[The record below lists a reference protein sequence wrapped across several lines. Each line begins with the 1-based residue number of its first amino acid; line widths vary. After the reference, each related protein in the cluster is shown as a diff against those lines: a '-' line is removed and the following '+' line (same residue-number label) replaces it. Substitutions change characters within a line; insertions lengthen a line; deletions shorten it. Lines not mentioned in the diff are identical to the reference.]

1 MTNEVGFG
9 KIKQNGDIAQLGE
22 RLLCMQE
29 VGGSNPPISTVN
41 RNMLSLRVRQRRARQ
56 SQKTPSP
63 HVVSGDCFAKIAR
76 NDKKFGGHVK
86 KGIGILGLLALAFFA
101 ASCAMSEEA
110 ISTTVTTGGP
120 SVAEVTIYQGPKA
133 RIAVAR
139 FEMKAA
145 KGYNE
150 IGTGMSDMLVD
161 SLFQSNR
168 FIVLERGEGLSDIKE
183 ELALSESGY
192 TEKGKTAEKG
202 TLEGADILLTGAITA
217 FEPES
222 EGAGGGGFVIPLP
235 LKIGGGVRIKSNK
248 AYIAANIRLV
258 DVRTGRVINSVKVE
272 GKASEFKFGV
282 VGGGLIGGV
291 VLAGGFEKY
300 KNTPMEKA
308 VAVMLDAA
316 IKEIV
321 KSVPEDYYR
330 YKPGK

>member
-1 MTNEVGFG
+1 M
-9 KIKQNGDIAQLGE
+9 K
-22 RLLCMQE
+22 R
-29 VGGSNPPISTVN
+29 
-41 RNMLSLRVRQRRARQ
+41 
-56 SQKTPSP
+56 
-63 HVVSGDCFAKIAR
+63 
-76 NDKKFGGHVK
+76 
-86 KGIGILGLLALAFFA
+86 GIGILGLLALVMFA
-101 ASCAMSEEA
+101 ASCATTEE

-120 SVAEVTIYQGPKA
+120 SVAEVTTYQGPKA
-133 RIAVAR
+133 RVAVAR

-150 IGTGMSDMLVD
+150 IGSGMSDMLVD
-161 SLFQSNR
+161 SLFKTNR

-192 TEKGKTAEKG
+192 TEKGKAAEKG

-217 FEPES
+217 FEPEA
-222 EGAGGGGFVIPLP
+222 EGSGGGGFVIPLP

-258 DVRTGRVINSVKVE
+258 DVRTGRIINSVKVE
-272 GKASEFKFGV
+272 GKASDFKFGV

-308 VAVMLDAA
+308 VTIMLDNA

>member
-1 MTNEVGFG
+1 E
-9 KIKQNGDIAQLGE
+9 
-22 RLLCMQE
+22 
-29 VGGSNPPISTVN
+29 
-41 RNMLSLRVRQRRARQ
+41 
-56 SQKTPSP
+56 
-63 HVVSGDCFAKIAR
+63 
-76 NDKKFGGHVK
+76 
-86 KGIGILGLLALAFFA
+86 
-101 ASCAMSEEA
+101 
-110 ISTTVTTGGP
+110 VTT
-120 SVAEVTIYQGPKA
+120 YQGPKA
-133 RIAVAR
+133 RVAVAR

-150 IGTGMSDMLVD
+150 IGSGMSDMLVD
-161 SLFQSNR
+161 SLFKTNR

-192 TEKGKTAEKG
+192 TEKGKAAEKG

-217 FEPES
+217 FEPEA
-222 EGAGGGGFVIPLP
+222 EGSGGGGFVIPLP

-258 DVRTGRVINSVKVE
+258 DVRTGRIINSVKVE
-272 GKASEFKFGV
+272 GKASDFKFGV

-308 VAVMLDAA
+308 VTIMLDNA

>member
-1 MTNEVGFG
+1 M
-9 KIKQNGDIAQLGE
+9 
-22 RLLCMQE
+22 
-29 VGGSNPPISTVN
+29 
-41 RNMLSLRVRQRRARQ
+41 
-56 SQKTPSP
+56 
-63 HVVSGDCFAKIAR
+63 
-76 NDKKFGGHVK
+76 
-86 KGIGILGLLALAFFA
+86 GLLALVMFA
-101 ASCAMSEEA
+101 ASCATTEE

-120 SVAEVTIYQGPKA
+120 SVAEVTTYQGPKA
-133 RIAVAR
+133 RVAVAR

-150 IGTGMSDMLVD
+150 IGSGMSDMLVD
-161 SLFQSNR
+161 SLFKTNR

-192 TEKGKTAEKG
+192 TEKGKAAEKG

-217 FEPES
+217 FEPEA
-222 EGAGGGGFVIPLP
+222 EGSGGGGFVIPLP

-258 DVRTGRVINSVKVE
+258 DVRTGRIINSVKVE
-272 GKASEFKFGV
+272 GKASDFKFGV

-308 VAVMLDAA
+308 VTIMLDNA

>member
-1 MTNEVGFG
+1 M
-9 KIKQNGDIAQLGE
+9 
-22 RLLCMQE
+22 
-29 VGGSNPPISTVN
+29 
-41 RNMLSLRVRQRRARQ
+41 
-56 SQKTPSP
+56 
-63 HVVSGDCFAKIAR
+63 
-76 NDKKFGGHVK
+76 K
-86 KGIGILGLLALAFFA
+86 KGIGALGLLALVFFT
-101 ASCAMSEEA
+101 ASCATSEEA

-120 SVAEVTIYQGPKA
+120 SVAEVTTYQGPKA

-145 KGYNE
+145 QGYNE

-192 TEKGKTAEKG
+192 TEKGKAAEKG

-217 FEPES
+217 FEPNA
-222 EGAGGGGFVIPLP
+222 EGAGGGGLGITIFGGLG
-235 LKIGGGVRIKSNK
+235 IGGKTKK
-248 AYIAANIRLV
+248 AYIAANIRMV
-258 DVRTGRVINSVKVE
+258 DVRTGRVISSAKVE
-272 GKASEFKFGV
+272 GQASDFKFGV
-282 VGGGLIGGV
+282 IGGAVVGGV

-308 VAVMLDAA
+308 VAVMLDNA

-330 YKPGK
+330 YKPEKN

>member
-1 MTNEVGFG
+1 M
-9 KIKQNGDIAQLGE
+9 
-22 RLLCMQE
+22 
-29 VGGSNPPISTVN
+29 
-41 RNMLSLRVRQRRARQ
+41 
-56 SQKTPSP
+56 
-63 HVVSGDCFAKIAR
+63 
-76 NDKKFGGHVK
+76 K
-86 KGIGILGLLALAFFA
+86 KGIEVLGLLTLVLFT
-101 ASCAMSEEA
+101 ASYATTEE

-120 SVAEVTIYQGPKA
+120 SVAEVTTYQGPKA
-133 RIAVAR
+133 RIAVTR

-145 KGYNE
+145 KGDDE

-192 TEKGKTAEKG
+192 TEKGKAAEKG

-217 FEPES
+217 FEPNA
-222 EGAGGGGFVIPLP
+222 EGTGGGGLAIGLP
-235 LKIGGGVRIKSNK
+235 FGLGIGGKTKK
-248 AYIAANIRLV
+248 AYIAANIRMV
-258 DVRTGRVINSVKVE
+258 DVRTGRIIDSAKVE
-272 GKASEFKFGV
+272 GKASDFKFGV
-282 VGGGLIGGV
+282 VGGAMVGGV

-308 VAVMLDAA
+308 VAVMLDNA

-330 YKPGK
+330 YKPGKN

>member
-1 MTNEVGFG
+1 M
-9 KIKQNGDIAQLGE
+9 
-22 RLLCMQE
+22 
-29 VGGSNPPISTVN
+29 
-41 RNMLSLRVRQRRARQ
+41 
-56 SQKTPSP
+56 
-63 HVVSGDCFAKIAR
+63 
-76 NDKKFGGHVK
+76 K
-86 KGIGILGLLALAFFA
+86 KGIGILSLMALVLFT
-101 ASCAMSEEA
+101 ASYATTEE
-110 ISTTVTTGGP
+110 ITTKVTTGGP
-120 SVAEVTIYQGPKA
+120 SVSEVTTYQGPKA

-145 KGYNE
+145 QGYNE

-192 TEKGKTAEKG
+192 TEKGKAAEKG

-217 FEPES
+217 FEPNA
-222 EGAGGGGFVIPLP
+222 EGSGGGGLVIALP
-235 LKIGGGVRIKSNK
+235 FGLGVGGKSKK

-258 DVRTGRVINSVKVE
+258 DVRTGRVISSAKVE
-272 GKASEFKFGV
+272 GKASDFKFGV
-282 VGGGLIGGV
+282 VGGAVIGGV

-316 IKEIV
+316 VKEIV
-321 KSVPEDYYR
+321 KRVPEDYYR
-330 YKPGK
+330 YKPGEN